1 MSLAIMLLYYAITA
15 CCAAVLVVNFV
26 KTRDLQKAILYL
38 VVLIP
43 FVMRLARLK

>member
-1 MSLAIMLLYYAITA
+1 MSLAIMVVYYVMTA
-15 CCAAVLVVNFV
+15 FCAAILAINFV
-26 KTRDLQKAILYL
+26 KTRDVQKAILYL